1 MYRQRGRN
9 KKSCVERAEVK
20 TEEKNNTATHTVKY
34 MRIYAN
40 ACLCLST
47 IQSLPHARSTH
58 SLIFTLNNFCTQK
71 FAQNVYIY
79 IYRQTD
85 NGQQRRL
92 SYVCPTFIYFF
103 YFFCFANFVRKLV
116 WNIFFYASVSVLC
129 QMRNELY
136 IDRSRHNCELCEQR
150 AKKNILNAKCDSVLV
165 PVQHKIHS
173 KHMNR

>member
-116 WNIFFYASVSVLC
+116 WNIFFMPVFLC
-129 QMRNELY
+129 FARCEM
-136 IDRSRHNCELCEQR
+136 NCILIVRGTIVNCANSEQ
-150 AKKNILNAKCDSVLV
+150 KKIF
-165 PVQHKIHS
+165 
-173 KHMNR
+173 